1 MGIKIVTDSGC
12 DLPKEII
19 EKYHIEVL
27 PLFVYL
33 GDKEYLD
40 GETIEAKELY
50 NNMRKGK
57 IYKTAQVPPN
67 KFKDVFEKY
76 AKDKDT
82 CIYIGFSSGLTGT
95 YQSSKI
101 AKEEVL
107 EKYPSF
113 DINIIDTKCASLG
126 VGLIVYKAAKMVKE
140 GASKEEILK
149 EIEFQLKYMEHIFT
163 VDRLEYLL
171 RGGRVSKTSAVIGGL
186 LNIKPILDVE
196 DGKLIPI
203 EKIRGHK
210 KVFKRILDIME
221 ERGENLENQ
230 LIGISHGDSIEM
242 AEELENMIRE
252 RFGCERFLINNVG
265 CVIGAHSGPGTIALF
280 FLNTKD

>member
-1 MGIKIVTDSGC
+1 MGIKIVTDSAC

-19 EKYHIEVL
+19 EKYNIEVL

-33 GDKEYLD
+33 EDKEYLD
-40 GETIEAKELY
+40 GQTIEAKELY
-50 NNMRKGK
+50 DNMRKGK
-57 IYKTAQVPPN
+57 IYKTSQAPPN

-95 YQSSKI
+95 CQASKI

-126 VGLIVYKAAKMVKE
+126 FGLIVYKAAKMVEE
-140 GASKEEILK
+140 GASKEDILK
-149 EIEFQLKYMEHIFT
+149 EIEFQLKHMEHIFT
-163 VDRLEYLL
+163 VDSLEYLL
-171 RGGRVSKTSAVIGGL
+171 RGGRVSKTSAVIGGI

-196 DGKLIPI
+196 DGKLVPI
-203 EKIRGHK
+203 EKVRGHK
-210 KVFKRILDIME
+210 KVFKRILGIME
-221 ERGENLENQ
+221 ERGQDLENQ

-252 RFGCERFLINNVG
+252 RFGCEKFLINNVG
-265 CVIGAHSGPGTIALF
+265 CAIGAHSGPGTLALF